1 MNQLQVLAE
10 IASLDS
16 FVDSSTPNRLDN
28 SFSNTQQTSA
38 PMRALPDEGSTNKES
53 PRSTSSETSL
63 CDDRSA
69 AVTVSKAV
77 DMEVG
82 ILSTILPSASPPLSL
97 ATETSRVG
105 ISASPPIFDGQ
116 NLPHTPEVLVRDE
129 LGILQTF
136 VPSTD
141 SSAVAEGSLEL
152 PVSSADK
159 VGPLVPEDSPSGT
172 VQQPQY
178 PPAATALPSSL
189 PAVTLGQ
196 AAIPRE
202 PADVTTSGIP
212 SPHVMDNNAGWT
224 ALQTAERASTR
235 LACKA
240 ASQSPTSPNLPQA
253 PRDTADIEMQE
264 STTSQ
269 ISAEISANN
278 DRPVEQASNE
288 PQKSTG
294 VKVRRHP
301 LNAPATPERLQK
313 PPNLASPKRAIPY
326 VEIPKFNVTVTAPT
340 PVKRD
345 RIFPTVEGSM
355 SGGSSVN
362 IDHAPFENTNTGDVV
377 MGEPEPSGRSL
388 RNRKPNVLMRDF
400 VANPSDSESRSPSPR
415 PPSSKKKRKESN
427 GPGSVPLDSSA
438 QPPKKRAK
446 KAATAAKSP
455 GASTHAQEPSLDSA
469 SGSTAPVSQ
478 ASLTS
483 TRRPAP
489 KSSRS
494 TSSGSFIQKDRCI
507 KFHPRVPRCHACI
520 SKKTGE
526 LCRYIDLRE
535 FPGGTPQEP
544 RGKPV
549 WIDDPRPP
557 PQVLYPSSWNV
568 SPTHQQTKRLLTVVA
583 DALLPYL
590 AKELRHTRLPE
601 IIRRNPELE
610 CRASCDY
617 CATSIFG
624 GGWICKQCA
633 REFCSECR
641 DKIMHLSETCSTPE
655 EVKERL
661 KARHENNPK
670 REDNRLMYCQGG
682 KVEHYVRDL
691 RPVTRFR
698 MDELE
703 TTISDMGTILI
714 ENKMELSS
722 TIVPETDSSS
732 PPTPIDRHDPSDP
745 VDPSGVGTLPFHVFA
760 AGGLTDEIFVP
771 LWAKGQ
777 TVVVTGLLDVLQFK
791 WTPDEFI
798 RRYGS
803 QICHVVDCDDNS
815 QTPIAMNV
823 EEFFSQFGNYEGRTT
838 CLKLKDWPPAS
849 LFSKE
854 FPELFKDF
862 AEAVPVPNYTR
873 RDGVL
878 NLAAHYPTNPE
889 AVVPDIGPKMY
900 NAFESSELP
909 GGKGSTRL
917 HMDMADAVNV
927 MLHASPRKDGS
938 PGCAVWDIYRAED
951 AKKIRHFLHEKF
963 GFSKTDPIHSQH
975 YYLDSVLRK
984 ELFEKEGVKSWRIY
998 QKPGQAVFIPAGCA
1012 HQVCNLADCIK
1023 VAVDFVS
1030 PENIGRCEL
1039 LTAEF
1044 RQQNLASVWK
1054 DDVLQLRHTLLHA
1067 WNSMKRN
1074 HPSLNQSNH
1083 LDASPTVGQ
1092 STQAN

>member
-1 MNQLQVLAE
+1 
-10 IASLDS
+10 
-16 FVDSSTPNRLDN
+16 
-28 SFSNTQQTSA
+28 
-38 PMRALPDEGSTNKES
+38 
-53 PRSTSSETSL
+53 
-63 CDDRSA
+63 
-69 AVTVSKAV
+69 
-77 DMEVG
+77 
-82 ILSTILPSASPPLSL
+82 
-97 ATETSRVG
+97 
-105 ISASPPIFDGQ
+105 
-116 NLPHTPEVLVRDE
+116 DE
-129 LGILQTF
+129 LGILQNF
-136 VPSTD
+136 VPSSD

-152 PVSSADK
+152 PASSADK
-159 VGPLVPEDSPSGT
+159 IGPLVPDNSPSGI

-178 PPAATALPSSL
+178 PPAATALPSGL
-189 PAVTLGQ
+189 PTVALGEAATL
-196 AAIPRE
+196 RE
-202 PADVTTSGIP
+202 PADVTTSGVV
-212 SPHVMDNNAGWT
+212 SLHVMDSTGWT

-240 ASQSPTSPNLPQA
+240 ASQSPTSPILPQA
-253 PRDTADIEMQE
+253 PRDNADVEMRE
-264 STTSQ
+264 PTTSQ
-269 ISAEISANN
+269 IPTDVSANN
-278 DRPVEQASNE
+278 DRPAGQALDE
-288 PQKSTG
+288 PQKSKG
-294 VKVRRHP
+294 GKVRLHP

-345 RIFPTVEGSM
+345 RVFPTAEGSTF
-355 SGGSSVN
+355 GGPSVN
-362 IDHAPFENTNTGDVV
+362 IGDSPVENTTAGDVV
-377 MGEPEPSGRSL
+377 MGDAEPSGRAL
-388 RNRKPNVLMRDF
+388 RRRKPNSLLRDF
-400 VANPSDSESRSPSPR
+400 VPNPSDSESRSPSPR
-415 PPSSKKKRKESN
+415 PTSSKKKRKESN
-427 GPGSVPLDSSA
+427 DPGPTHFDSSA
-438 QPPKKRAK
+438 PPPKKRTK
-446 KAATAAKSP
+446 KAATAAEAP
-455 GASTHAQEPSLDSA
+455 VASTHPQEPSLDSGL
-469 SGSTAPVSQ
+469 GSTAPLSQ

-483 TRRPAP
+483 TRRPAA
-489 KSSRS
+489 KSPRS
-494 TSSGSFIQKDRCI
+494 TPSGSFIQKDRCI
-507 KFHPRVPRCHACI
+507 KFHPRIPRCHACI

-526 LCRYIDLRE
+526 LCRYIDLRQ

-544 RGKPV
+544 KGKPV

-568 SPTHQQTKRLLTVVA
+568 SPTPQQTKRLLAVVA

-590 AKELRHTRLPE
+590 AKELSHTRLPE
-601 IIRRNPELE
+601 LIRRNPELE

-641 DKIMHLSETCSTPE
+641 DKIMHLSEKCSTLE

-698 MDELE
+698 TDELE

-714 ENKMELSS
+714 ESKMDLS
-722 TIVPETDSSS
+722 TVEPETDSSS
-732 PPTPIDRHDPSDP
+732 QPAPITRHDPSDP

-777 TVVVTGLLDVLQFK
+777 TVVVTGLLDVFQFK

-803 QICHVVDCDDNS
+803 QTCHVVDCDDNS
-815 QTPIAMNV
+815 QTPIPMRV
-823 EEFFSQFGNYEGRTT
+823 EEFFSQFGNYEGRTA
-838 CLKLKDWPPAS
+838 CLKLKVTN
-849 LFSKE
+849 LFLHHLPICELTEE

-878 NLAAHYPTNPE
+878 NLAAHYPTNKE

-900 NAFESSELP
+900 NAFESSELA

-951 AKKIRHFLHEKF
+951 AKKIRRFLHEKF

-984 ELFEKEGVKSWRIY
+984 ELFEKE
-998 QKPGQAVFIPAGCA
+998 
-1012 HQVCNLADCIK
+1012 
-1023 VAVDFVS
+1023 
-1030 PENIGRCEL
+1030 
-1039 LTAEF
+1039 
-1044 RQQNLASVWK
+1044 
-1054 DDVLQLRHTLLHA
+1054 
-1067 WNSMKRN
+1067 
-1074 HPSLNQSNH
+1074 
-1083 LDASPTVGQ
+1083 
-1092 STQAN
+1092 